1 MPVMTYVL
9 PWQSPTILQY
19 LYPRQATWSNL
30 YIDICEDCGNNYRQ
44 IPSFMILY
52 NWFELFKNTFVS
64 KVTMGFTKVPKVS
77 TGFTEIPKL
86 STTRRVKILWVK
98 QLHRHYRSRRHAL
111 SILFACSWD
120 TLAERWLNINF
131 PLPVLV

>member
-1 MPVMTYVL
+1 MEAVIPYLNISLWTVIFSLSDLKQKKKKESIDIDQMPVMTYVL

-19 LYPRQATWSNL
+19 PYPRQATWFNL

-77 TGFTEIPKL
+77 TGFTEIPQDIYHKK
-86 STTRRVKILWVK
+86 S
-98 QLHRHYRSRRHAL
+98 
-111 SILFACSWD
+111 
-120 TLAERWLNINF
+120 
-131 PLPVLV
+131 